1 MKSIEEK
8 IENRIKDN
16 PFFQFLGEDNMT
28 IDKLMDLN
36 KKWAIENGLCEDG
49 E

>member
-16 PFFQFLGEDNMT
+16 PFFQFLGDDNVEDM
-28 IDKLMDLN
+28 KSVLLM
-36 KKWAIENGLCEDG
+36 
-49 E
+49 